1 MATYAIGDLQG
12 CFYTFNK
19 LLEKISFNTT
29 NDELW
34 LVGDILN
41 RGQNSLEVVDWCYNN
56 RQNIKL
62 VLGNHDLHFLA
73 IAFSLK
79 NLSKRDTLSKLLSSA
94 KLKSYIDWLL
104 SIPLIYEND
113 DYLMIH
119 AGLLP
124 SWRKDDA
131 VKLSRSFSDGL
142 IDNPEFLLESMYGN
156 KPDQWH
162 DDLDEDERNRIAVNV
177 MTRMRCLDL
186 NERLDFKYKGTLN
199 TIPENLKPWFSFKTN
214 RNDNQLLIT
223 GHWSAI
229 SFHKHPLGFALDS
242 GCVWGEHLT
251 ALCLE
256 TKKIFKEKA
265 DLKDLA

>member
-79 NLSKRDTLSKLLSSA
+79 NLSERDTLSKLFSSA

-113 DYLMIH
+113 DYLMTH

-177 MTRMRCLDL
+177 MTRMRCLDQ

>member
-79 NLSKRDTLSKLLSSA
+79 NLSERDTLSKLLSSD

-104 SIPLIYEND
+104 SIPLLYEND
-113 DYLMIH
+113 DYLMTH

-131 VKLSRSFSDGL
+131 VKLSRSFSSGL
-142 IDNPEFLLESMYGN
+142 IDNPEFILPNSRRNEVIKST
-156 KPDQWH
+156 
-162 DDLDEDERNRIAVNV
+162 DDK
-177 MTRMRCLDL
+177 TR
-186 NERLDFKYKGTLN
+186 
-199 TIPENLKPWFSFKTN
+199 
-214 RNDNQLLIT
+214 
-223 GHWSAI
+223 
-229 SFHKHPLGFALDS
+229 
-242 GCVWGEHLT
+242 
-251 ALCLE
+251 
-256 TKKIFKEKA
+256 
-265 DLKDLA
+265 